1 MSMKQYELLLVS
13 DGGLT
18 EEENKQV
25 VSRHKEVISKA
36 GGKVLDE
43 AAWGRRKIAY
53 PINKKS
59 HGIYQFLYL
68 EANGPILEEALRQ
81 MGYDELVLKSFVTII
96 KDYQEEKKEF
106 EALLADPQKNAT
118 LTTDILGA

>member
-1 MSMKQYELLLVS
+1 MSMKQYELLVVS

-25 VSRHKEVISKA
+25 LDRHKEVIVKA

-43 AAWGRRKIAY
+43 ASWGRRRIAY
-53 PINKKS
+53 PINKKG

-68 EANGPILEEALRQ
+68 EANGEVLDAALLQ
-81 MGYDELVLKSFVTII
+81 MGYDELVLKSFVTTVD
-96 KDYQEEKKEF
+96 DYQESKKAF
-106 EALLADPQKNAT
+106 EALLADPQKNAK